1 MEDNQGS
8 SVPEITEAKLEVGFR
23 TWWSCAAEM
32 LRKPKPKRKRTRK
45 VTGFIK
51 RSVFTPERVLMDWFE
66 GKYMAEAKEE
76 VYCKGNENYR

>member
-1 MEDNQGS
+1 
-8 SVPEITEAKLEVGFR
+8 
-23 TWWSCAAEM
+23 M

-45 VTGFIK
+45 VNGFIK